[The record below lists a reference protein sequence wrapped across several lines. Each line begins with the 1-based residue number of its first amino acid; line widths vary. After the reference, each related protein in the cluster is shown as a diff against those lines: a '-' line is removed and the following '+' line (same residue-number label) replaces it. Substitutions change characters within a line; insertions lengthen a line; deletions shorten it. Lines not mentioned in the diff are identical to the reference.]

1 MTGRGSHRVAGA
13 QPSRTVRG
21 YAGTIVLMVE
31 NTEASILDGRAIAD
45 KLIANVA
52 QAVANG
58 VKRGERPPGLAVVL
72 IGDDPASDIYVGNK
86 VKACARAGIVSRD
99 YRLSHGSDEKSLLA
113 LIDQLNAEDEID
125 GILVQLPLPA
135 HMDEHAVT
143 RRISAEKDVDGFHP
157 VNVGKLALRNP
168 GLRPCTPRG
177 VMTLLNA
184 YGLDAKSKHAV
195 VVGASNIV
203 GRPLA
208 LELLLAG
215 ATITVAHRFTKKL
228 ESLVGQADYLFVAVG
243 KPGVVDPEWLKPGVV
258 AVDIGIHRDQEGR
271 VRGDLDFE
279 AACQRASWI
288 TPVPGGVGPM
298 TVATLMQN
306 TAEAAGLVVLSP

>member
-1 MTGRGSHRVAGA
+1 MADNS
-13 QPSRTVRG
+13 
-21 YAGTIVLMVE
+21 
-31 NTEASILDGRAIAD
+31 NASLLDGRAIAD

-52 QAVANG
+52 RAVANG
-58 VKRGERPPGLAVVL
+58 AGRGERPPGLAVVL

-99 YRLSHGSDEKSLLA
+99 YRLSHGSDQKNLLA
-113 LIDQLNAEDEID
+113 LIDQLNADDEID
-125 GILVQLPLPA
+125 GILVQLPLPG

-143 RRISAEKDVDGFHP
+143 RRISADKDVDGFHP
-157 VNVGKLALRNP
+157 LNVGQLALRNP

-184 YGLDAKSKHAV
+184 YGLDPKSKHAV

-215 ATITVAHRFTKKL
+215 ATVTVAHRFTRNL
-228 ESLVGQADYLFVAVG
+228 DSLVRQADYLFVAVG
-243 KPGVVDPEWLKPGVV
+243 KPGVVDSEWISPVRWPSTSAFIVTRKAGCEATSISIPPAGAPHGLRRCPAGW
-258 AVDIGIHRDQEGR
+258 GR
-271 VRGDLDFE
+271 
-279 AACQRASWI
+279 
-288 TPVPGGVGPM
+288 
-298 TVATLMQN
+298 
-306 TAEAAGLVVLSP
+306 

>member
-1 MTGRGSHRVAGA
+1 MSEDT
-13 QPSRTVRG
+13 Q
-21 YAGTIVLMVE
+21 
-31 NTEASILDGRAIAD
+31 ASILDGRAVAD
-45 KLIANVA
+45 RLIANVA

-58 VKRGERPPGLAVVL
+58 AKRGERPPGLAVVL

-99 YRLSHGSDEKSLLA
+99 YRLTHGSDQKSLLA
-113 LIDQLNAEDEID
+113 LIDQLNADDEID
-125 GILVQLPLPA
+125 GILVQLPLPP

-143 RRISAEKDVDGFHP
+143 RRIATEKDVDGFHP
-157 VNVGKLALRNP
+157 LNVGQLALRNP

-184 YGLDAKSKHAV
+184 YGLDTKSKHAV

-215 ATITVAHRFTKKL
+215 ATVSVAHRFTRDL
-228 ESLVGQADYLFVAVG
+228 EKHVRRAELLCVAVG
-243 KPGVVDPEWLKPGVV
+243 KPDLIDPEWVTPGAVV
-258 AVDIGIHRDQEGR
+258 VDIGISRKPEGGL
-271 VRGDLDFE
+271 RGDLDF
-279 AACQRASWI
+279 AAVAERAAWI

-306 TAEAAGLVVLSP
+306 TAEASGLVVRAP